1 MSSVRVH
8 MKTIYAF
15 AIAIVSLT
23 FSSCTKEPGEGGM
36 ASIRG
41 KIYKEFRLVVT
52 NPATVQNTVPAADA
66 EVYIVYGDHV
76 SPDERV
82 MTNAKGEYEFM
93 FLREGKYTV
102 YVFSKDTT
110 GSGNIDPDKMEV
122 AQQVEITDRKGTTT
136 ASDMTIY
143 DTP

>member
-1 MSSVRVH
+1 MSSARVH
-8 MKTIYAF
+8 MKNIYAF
-15 AIAIVSLT
+15 ALALVALT
-23 FSSCTKEPGEGGM
+23 FSSCTKEAGEGGM

-76 SPDERV
+76 SPDDRV
-82 MTNAKGEYEFM
+82 MTNARGEYEFM

-102 YVFSKDTT
+102 YVFSKDTS
-110 GSGNIDPDKMEV
+110 GSGNVDPDKMEV
-122 AQQVEITDRKGTTT
+122 AQEVEITDRKGTTV
-136 ASDMTIY
+136 AKEMTIY

>member
-1 MSSVRVH
+1 
-8 MKTIYAF
+8 MKIVYAL
-15 AIAIVSLT
+15 SLALLSLA
-23 FSSCTKEPGEGGM
+23 FSGCTKEPGEGGM

-41 KIYKEFRLVVT
+41 KVYKEYRLVVT

-76 SPDERV
+76 SPDDRV
-82 MTNAKGEYEFM
+82 MTNAQGEYEFM
-93 FLREGKYTV
+93 YLREGKYTV
-102 YVFSKDTT
+102 YVFSKDTS
-110 GSGNIDPDKMEV
+110 GSGSIDPDKMEV
-122 AQQVEITDRKGTTT
+122 SREVEITDRKGTTT